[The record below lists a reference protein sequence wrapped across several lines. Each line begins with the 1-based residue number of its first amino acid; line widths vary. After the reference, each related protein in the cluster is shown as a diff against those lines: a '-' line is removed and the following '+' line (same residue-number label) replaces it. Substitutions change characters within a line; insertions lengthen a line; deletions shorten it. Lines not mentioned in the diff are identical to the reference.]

1 MAMLPKQI
9 ADHLREELPV
19 RKGPIRCRQP
29 SVMTGNV
36 RARDNEKE
44 RRARHYDCEPM
55 NPTRHKNF
63 ESRISDCGFPKCLL
77 RTKYL
82 FKSAFRIPKSAI
94 TLVFSE
100 HRELDRRQHLKRT
113 GLTAQLGT
121 GPKGKVSSRCAAC
134 GDCYLHRLLCSG
146 ARARAFVPIHDRV
159 FARRHALDREAPIFA
174 ADRKERVLQNTD
186 VSFHPWMLVALDGS

>member
-1 MAMLPKQI
+1 MAMTQNQI
-9 ADHLREELPV
+9 ADPLGEELPV
-19 RKGPIRCRQP
+19 TQRPIRCRHP

-63 ESRISDCGFPKCLL
+63 ELRIPDCGFPKCLL

-94 TLVFSE
+94 TLLFSE

-113 GLTAQLGT
+113 GLTAQLVT
-121 GPKGKVSSRCAAC
+121 VPKVKVSTRCA
-134 GDCYLHRLLCSG
+134 
-146 ARARAFVPIHDRV
+146 
-159 FARRHALDREAPIFA
+159 
-174 ADRKERVLQNTD
+174 
-186 VSFHPWMLVALDGS
+186 